1 MGHPSCRLVT
11 GALLRHCRIQR
22 VTESMVRRG
31 RRDQSS
37 RWRCLVQRRST
48 QGVVFVHA
56 CPKALCQHVEGALER
71 VVGAP
76 VSLSWAEQPAA
87 HGSYRAEVAWT
98 GAPGTGA
105 RLVAALKQWP
115 MLRFEV
121 TEEASHGNDGERM
134 SYVPGYGGPRSGVS
148 ASGDLVVNEGQLRH
162 LAATATSLE
171 AFRHGVDALLG
182 AAWDAALE
190 AYRHAGDGTPV
201 TWLHQVV

>member
-1 MGHPSCRLVT
+1 
-11 GALLRHCRIQR
+11 
-22 VTESMVRRG
+22 
-31 RRDQSS
+31 
-37 RWRCLVQRRST
+37 VQRRST

-56 CPKALCQHVEGALER
+56 CPKALCQHVEWALER

-76 VSLSWAEQPAA
+76 VSLSWADQPVA

-134 SYVPGYGGPRSGVS
+134 SYVPGYGVHRSSVS
-148 ASGDLVVNEGQLRH
+148 ANGDLIVNEQQLRH
-162 LAATATSLE
+162 LAATATSVE
-171 AFRHGVDALLG
+171 AFRHGVDDLLG
-182 AAWDAALE
+182 AAWDADLE
-190 AYRHAGDGTPV
+190 AYRYAGDGTPV

>member
-1 MGHPSCRLVT
+1 
-11 GALLRHCRIQR
+11 
-22 VTESMVRRG
+22 
-31 RRDQSS
+31 
-37 RWRCLVQRRST
+37 VQRRST

-56 CPKALCQHVEGALER
+56 CPKALCQHVEWALER
-71 VVGAP
+71 VVGTP
-76 VSLSWAEQPAA
+76 VSLSWGEQPVT

-105 RLVAALKQWP
+105 KLVAALKQWP

-134 SYVPGYGGPRSGVS
+134 SYVPGHGVHRSPVS
-148 ASGDLVVNEGQLRH
+148 ANGDLIVTEQQLRH
-162 LAATATSLE
+162 LAATATSVE

-182 AAWDAALE
+182 AAWDADLE
-190 AYRHAGDGTPV
+190 AYRHAGDATQV